1 MSQREWVEK
10 DYYAT
15 LGVASTASAA
25 EITKAYRKLAQKY
38 HPDTNPGNASAE
50 SRFKEISQ
58 AHDVIGD
65 PRKRTEYD
73 QLRTMMSGGP
83 RFSGFGGGQRINVED
98 LFGNLFGGD
107 FGRAERRPVRGPDL
121 ETEVSLSFM
130 ESISGP
136 TVTLQVGDRSVKT
149 RLPQGVKDGG
159 RIRLAGKGADAGP
172 GTQRG
177 DLYVRVRVGAH
188 KFFGRK
194 DNDVTVRV
202 PVLFT
207 EAALGADVEVPT
219 LNGKPVTLKIPAGT
233 PSGKTFRVRGKGPEL
248 AGRRTDLFVTV
259 DVAVPAKLSKQQ
271 RKLIE
276 QLAELGE
283 ASPREELDV

>member
-15 LGVASTASAA
+15 LGVAQNASAT
-25 EITKAYRKLAQKY
+25 EIKKAYRKLAQKY

-50 SRFKEISQ
+50 ARFKEISQ

-65 PRKRTEYD
+65 PKKRAEYD

-83 RFSGFGGGQRINVED
+83 RFSGFSGGQRINVED

-107 FGRAERRPVRGPDL
+107 FGRTVRGPDL
-121 ETEVSLSFM
+121 ETEVSLSFLDSM
-130 ESISGP
+130 SGP
-136 TVTLQVGDRSVKT
+136 TVSLQVGDRVVKT

-159 RIRLAGKGADAGP
+159 RIRLTGKGADAGP

-177 DLYVRVRVGAH
+177 DLYVRVRVQPH

-194 DNDVTVRV
+194 DNDVTVKV

-207 EAALGADVEVPT
+207 EVALGAEVQVPT
-219 LNGKPVTLKIPAGT
+219 LNGKPVTLKVPAGT

-248 AGRRTDLFVTV
+248 SGRRTDLLVTV
-259 DVAVPAKLSKQQ
+259 EVAVPSKLTKQQ
-271 RKLIE
+271 RKLVE
-276 QLAELGE
+276 QLAELDT
-283 ASPREELDV
+283 ASPREGLDAGA